1 MLGEYIF
8 IAIAFL
14 MYFLPFAVGAIMFF
28 IFLEK
33 LGEIILDLVPV
44 KSRNYSLM
52 VPVAEKIVIRK
63 RVIDLNNRTATEVSL
78 EATPE
83 QIRSIF
89 KSNYSS

>member
-1 MLGEYIF
+1 MLGEYIV

-14 MYFLPFAVGAIMFF
+14 MYFLPFAVGSIVLF
-28 IFLEK
+28 IFFKK
-33 LGEIILDLVPV
+33 LGEKILDLVPV
-44 KSRNYSLM
+44 RSRNYSLM
-52 VPVAEKIVIRK
+52 VPVAEKIWIRR
-63 RVIDLNNRTATEVSL
+63 RVIDLKNKTATEVSL